1 METGHFGG
9 EIVPAE
15 ELQLGGDRRSI
26 FSGIESLA
34 RRRTAL
40 LQIIDGPNPL
50 EVQVQ
55 RIVSPTEAVIGG
67 RHTKLFGT
75 NNYLGMTFEPEVK
88 RAAIA
93 AIETN
98 GVGTTASRVASGNLP
113 DHYELEREI
122 ASFVGKRSAVVFSTG
137 FQANLGAIAGLCGAG
152 DVIVMDEESHA
163 SIYDAVMTSAAR
175 KVKFRHSD
183 LAHLRKQ
190 LGEIAEDMSRV
201 VIIVE
206 SVYSAA
212 GDTAPLVE
220 IARIKAEF
228 GCNLLVDEA
237 HSVGMFGKGG
247 AGLVHELGIADQVD
261 VLTGTFS
268 KSFGLMG
275 GYAASDHPDFFCLRY
290 SARAFM
296 FTAALPPPV
305 VAAIRA
311 SLGKIRL
318 ADEKRARLWRNV
330 DHLRGG
336 LRQRGYNTID
346 ARSPVVPM
354 IFDDLAECY
363 TLWKTLLEGG
373 FYANLLMPPSTPRG
387 ACIIRFSVCSEHRPD
402 DIEALLAAIDAVMG
416 AQRRNGKAR
425 DERAFTSSAG
435 IVVATGAAKTE
446 IHPRAMPLGGA
457 TRA

>member
-1 METGHFGG
+1 M
-9 EIVPAE
+9 
-15 ELQLGGDRRSI
+15 GGDRRSI

-34 RRRTAL
+34 RRRSAL
-40 LQIIDGPNPL
+40 LQIIDGANPL

-55 RIVSPTEAVIGG
+55 RIISPTEAEIGG
-67 RHTKLFGT
+67 RRTRLFGT

-88 RAAIA
+88 QAAIA

-122 ASFVGKRSAVVFSTG
+122 ASFVGMSSAIIFSTG
-137 FQANLGAIAGLCGAG
+137 FQANLGAIAGLCGPG

-163 SIYDAVMTSAAR
+163 SIYDAVTTSAAR
-175 KVKFRHSD
+175 KVKFRHND
-183 LAHLRKQ
+183 VAHLRKQ
-190 LGEIAEDMSRV
+190 LGEIKEDMARV
-201 VIIVE
+201 LIIVE

-220 IARIKAEF
+220 IARIKSEF

-247 AGLVHELGIADQVD
+247 AGLVQELGIADAVD

-275 GYAASDHPDFFCLRY
+275 GFAASNHPDFFCLRY

-305 VAAIRA
+305 AAAIRA
-311 SLGKIRL
+311 SLAKIRL

-330 DHLRGG
+330 DHLRSG
-336 LRQRGYNTID
+336 LRQRGYSTIESH
-346 ARSPVVPM
+346 SPVVPM

-363 TLWKTLLEGG
+363 GLWKTLLQNG

-387 ACIIRFSVCSEHRPD
+387 ACIIRFSVCSEHRAE

-425 DERAFTSSAG
+425 DERAFTSAAG
-435 IVVATGAAKTE
+435 IVVATGAANSE
-446 IHPRAMPLGGA
+446 ISPRAMPRGA
-457 TRA
+457 TTGA

>member
-1 METGHFGG
+1 M
-9 EIVPAE
+9 
-15 ELQLGGDRRSI
+15 GGDRRSI

-34 RRRTAL
+34 RRRSAL

-55 RIVSPTEAVIGG
+55 RIVSPTEAIIDG
-67 RHTKLFGT
+67 RRTRLFGT

-88 RAAIA
+88 QAAAAAIDA
-93 AIETN
+93 S

-113 DHYELEREI
+113 DHYGLERDI
-122 ASFVGKRSAVVFSTG
+122 AAFVGKRSAVVFSTG
-137 FQANLGAIAGLCGAG
+137 FQANLGAIAGLCGPG

-163 SIYDAVMTSAAR
+163 SIYDAVATSAAR
-175 KVKFRHSD
+175 KVKFRHND

-190 LGEIAEDMSRV
+190 LGEIGEDMARV
-201 VIIVE
+201 LIVVE

-212 GDTAPLVE
+212 GDTAPLAE
-220 IARIKAEF
+220 IARIKSEF
-228 GCNLLVDEA
+228 GCSLLVDEA
-237 HSVGMFGKGG
+237 HSLGMFGRGG
-247 AGLVHELGIADQVD
+247 AGLLHELGIADQVD
-261 VLTGTFS
+261 VVTGTFS

-275 GYAASDHPDFFCLRY
+275 GFAASDHPDFFCLRY

-318 ADEKRARLWRNV
+318 ANEKRARLWRNV
-330 DHLRGG
+330 AQLRGG
-336 LRQRGYNTID
+336 FRRRGYNTLD
-346 ARSPVVPM
+346 AHSPVVPL
-354 IFDDLAECY
+354 IFDDLSECY
-363 TLWKTLLEGG
+363 ALWKSLLEGG

-387 ACIIRFSVCSEHRPD
+387 ACILRFSVCSEHKPE

-416 AQRRNGKAR
+416 ARRVNGKAGR
-425 DERAFTSSAG
+425 ETRAFASPAG
-435 IVVATGAAKTE
+435 IVVATQGVGGE
-446 IHPRAMPLGGA
+446 IRPPRAMPRGGV
-457 TRA
+457 TGT

>member
-1 METGHFGG
+1 
-9 EIVPAE
+9 
-15 ELQLGGDRRSI
+15 
-26 FSGIESLA
+26 
-34 RRRTAL
+34 

-55 RIVSPTEAVIGG
+55 RIVSPTAAIIGG
-67 RHTKLFGT
+67 RRTKLFGT

-88 RAAIA
+88 AAAAA
-93 AIETN
+93 AIEEN

-113 DHYELEREI
+113 DHYELERDI
-122 ASFVGKRSAVVFSTG
+122 AAFVGKRAAIVFSTG

-175 KVKFRHSD
+175 KVKFRHND
-183 LAHLRKQ
+183 TAHLRKQ
-190 LGEIAEDMSRV
+190 LGEVKEDMARV
-201 VIIVE
+201 LIVVE

-220 IARIKAEF
+220 IARIKNEF
-228 GCNLLVDEA
+228 GCHLLVDEA
-237 HSVGMFGKGG
+237 HSLGMYGREGS
-247 AGLVHELGIADQVD
+247 GLIHELGVAGEVD

-275 GYAASDHPDFFCLRY
+275 GFAASNHPDFFCLRY

-305 VAAIRA
+305 VAAIRV
-311 SLGKIRL
+311 SLAKIRA
-318 ADEKRARLWRNV
+318 ADDKRAHLWRNV
-330 DHLRGG
+330 EHLRGG
-336 LRQRGYNTID
+336 LRLRGYNTLE
-346 ARSPVVPM
+346 ARSPVVPL

-363 TLWKTLLEGG
+363 TLWKTLLQSG

-387 ACIIRFSVCSEHRPD
+387 ACIIRFSVCSEHQPE
-402 DIEALLAAIDAVMG
+402 DIEALLAAIDGVMG
-416 AQRRNGKAR
+416 ARRMNGKPRR
-425 DERAFTSSAG
+425 DERAFTSPAG
-435 IVVATGAAKTE
+435 IVVATHGVDTE
-446 IHPRAMPLGGA
+446 IHAPLELPRSGA

>member
-1 METGHFGG
+1 
-9 EIVPAE
+9 
-15 ELQLGGDRRSI
+15 
-26 FSGIESLA
+26 
-34 RRRTAL
+34 L

-55 RIVSPTEAVIGG
+55 RILSPTEALIGG
-67 RHTKLFGT
+67 RQTKLFGT
-75 NNYLGMTFEPEVK
+75 NNYLGMTFEAEVK
-88 RAAIA
+88 AAAAA

-113 DHYELEREI
+113 DHYELERDI
-122 ASFVGKRSAVVFSTG
+122 AAFVGKRSAIVFSTG

-175 KVKFRHSD
+175 KVKFRHND

-190 LGEIAEDMSRV
+190 LAEIKEDMARV
-201 VIIVE
+201 LIVVE

-220 IARIKAEF
+220 IARIKSEF
-228 GCNLLVDEA
+228 GCHLLVDEA
-237 HSVGMFGKGG
+237 HSLGMFGREG
-247 AGLVHELGIADQVD
+247 AGLLHELGIVDQVD

-275 GYAASDHPDFFCLRY
+275 GFAASNHPDFFCLRY

-311 SLGKIRL
+311 SLGKIRA

-330 DHLRGG
+330 EHLRRG
-336 LRQRGYNTID
+336 LQVRGYNTIE
-346 ARSPVVPM
+346 AHSPVVPL

-363 TLWKTLLEGG
+363 TLWKTLLQGG

-387 ACIIRFSVCSEHRPD
+387 ACIIRFSVCSEHTPE
-402 DIEALLAAIDAVMG
+402 DIQALLAAIDAVMN
-416 AQRRNGKAR
+416 ARRLNGKPRR
-425 DERAFTSSAG
+425 DERAFTSRAG
-435 IVVATGAAKTE
+435 IVVATRGVDTDVHPPLELPRGDVTGA
-446 IHPRAMPLGGA
+446 
-457 TRA
+457 